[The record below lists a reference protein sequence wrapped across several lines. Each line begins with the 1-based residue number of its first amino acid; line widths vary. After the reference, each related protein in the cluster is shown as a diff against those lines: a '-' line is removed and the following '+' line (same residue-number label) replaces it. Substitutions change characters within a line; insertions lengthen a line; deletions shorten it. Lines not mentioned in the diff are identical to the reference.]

1 MEGPRSIDYPDY
13 LEYYRKRVSDL
24 EHENITLKLTI
35 DRLKE
40 YAHHLKTEAEKK
52 DS

>member
-1 MEGPRSIDYPDY
+1 MEKPRSIDYPDY

-24 EHENITLKLTI
+24 EHENITLHLTVE
-35 DRLKE
+35 RLKE
-40 YAHHLKTEAEKK
+40 YAAYLKQQVEQE